1 MATITQVQR
10 GFALFVDNEIATA
23 FEGWQKAIVAGCGGL
38 LASNFPKLA
47 NAYANHPLIVGM
59 GVYDPV
65 SGNINIDTLYNAF
78 VPKMGTDKIPITIPR
93 IGTIKLG
100 REEIDTLM
108 RYIKE
113 A

>member
-10 GFALFVDNEIATA
+10 GFALFVDNEIAAA

-38 LASNFPKLA
+38 LAANFPKLA
-47 NAYANHPLIVGM
+47 NAYADHPLIISM
-59 GVYDPV
+59 GVYDAA

-78 VPKMGTDKIPITIPR
+78 VPKMGADKIPITIPR

-100 REEIDTLM
+100 REEIDTLV

>member
-1 MATITQVQR
+1 MATIAQVQR
-10 GFALFVDNEIATA
+10 GFALFIDNEIAAA
-23 FEGWQKAIVAGCGGL
+23 FDGWQKAIVAGCGGL

-47 NAYANHPLIVGM
+47 NTYANHPLVVGM
-59 GVYDPV
+59 GVFDPA

-78 VPKMGTDKIPITIPR
+78 VPKMGADKIPISIPK